1 MPMFLGWIAY
11 TILVLQGAAAKSI
24 LGLVSAGPITLRK
37 CCRVIPKTIEYA
49 CIARPSSHTPWGR
62 SLLCCWS
69 KFTGGGCLLFS
80 KLLGDPTECLTVGC
94 WHQDPM
100 ALGPAQPFRIGSC
113 PKQNQSVGAIVFSA
127 KRPNNVNFLNL

>member
-1 MPMFLGWIAY
+1 MFLGWIAY
-11 TILVLQGAAAKSI
+11 TILVMQGAAAKSI

-37 CCRVIPKTIEYA
+37 CCHVIPKTIKYA

-69 KFTGGGCLLFS
+69 KFTGGGLPSLLKAIGRPNRVFDCG
-80 KLLGDPTECLTVGC
+80 LLTPGPNGV
-94 WHQDPM
+94 
-100 ALGPAQPFRIGSC
+100 GPAQPFRIGSC
-113 PKQNQSVGAIVFSA
+113 PKQNQSVGAIVSSA